1 MDKDV
6 VMNIKR
12 STLIL
17 NFCERTAQYGYLQM
31 KIGLFLGL
39 IFVSANSYGASPDIA
54 VISTSEGETQVSLTE
69 LDRVVAESAGVAR
82 VVFSN
87 GSSLTVSDPEL
98 LTLRFVDSS
107 EGGVDVPTCD
117 KSLRIEAGAVVSE
130 LGKIVEVFNA
140 SGAMVAKSSAGL
152 IPTQMFTP
160 GIYFARQGG
169 ATLEFVVN

>member
-1 MDKDV
+1 MTYIRSNALMWKFHGRS
-6 VMNIKR
+6 IKK
-12 STLIL
+12 S
-17 NFCERTAQYGYLQM
+17 CLQM
-31 KIGLFLGL
+31 KIGLFAAFF
-39 IFVSANSYGASPDIA
+39 IVSANGFGASPDVA

-130 LGKIVEVFNA
+130 SGKIVEVFSA

-152 IPTQMFTP
+152 IPTQMFIP
-160 GIYFARQGG
+160 GVYFARQGG